1 MTTYMN
7 KEEMEK
13 LGKKFFESLGD
24 IEIVINLDSKK
35 HNEVNVINRLNSTYL
50 EDYLYSPEGE
60 KIILNVISKDKNKL
74 RDKLNGNRNR

>member
-7 KEEMEK
+7 KEEIEK

-50 EDYLYSPEGE
+50 EDYLYSSEGE